1 MESSI
6 SPKNFRI
13 GFDVGGTKMLAIAVA
28 EDQTILA
35 RKKRKTK
42 GTEGQRD
49 SLERICETI
58 DMTIE
63 QAGLDVANLKGI
75 GIGCP
80 GPVDMEKGIVLVA
93 VNLGWKNFAIGE
105 YLSKK
110 YNCPTAVLNDVDA
123 GVYGEYRY
131 GAGIGSRC
139 SVGIFPGTG
148 IGGGCVYEGSIL
160 RGRRC
165 SAMEIGHIRISS
177 SDRSG
182 GILMPGTLE
191 SEASRLAIAG
201 ECVKLAYRGEAPT
214 LLKLAGTD
222 LTEVRSKVL
231 SEAIKNGD
239 KEVERIVKSAAEQIG
254 YAALN
259 MIHLLSPDT
268 IVLGG
273 GLVEA
278 MKDIFIKGVE
288 QIIDKYVLDC
298 YRGTCKVVAAKLGD
312 DAGALGAAGWVERTA
327 SAPELAKV

>member
-6 SPKNFRI
+6 STKNFRI
-13 GFDVGGTKMLAIAVA
+13 GFDVGGTKMLAIVVA
-28 EDQTILA
+28 EDQTIIA

-42 GTEGQRD
+42 GAEGQRD

-58 DMTIE
+58 DMAVE
-63 QAGLDVANLKGI
+63 QAGLDIANLKGI

-80 GPVDMEKGIVLVA
+80 GPIDMDKGIVQVA

-105 YLSKK
+105 QLSKRF
-110 YNCPTAVLNDVDA
+110 NCPTAVLNDVDA

-131 GAGIGSRC
+131 GAGVGSRC

-160 RGRRC
+160 RGRRS

-214 LLKLAGTD
+214 ILKLAGTD
-222 LTEVRSKVL
+222 LSEIRSKVL

-239 KEVERIVKSAAEQIG
+239 VQVERTVKAAAEQIG

-288 QIIDKYVLDC
+288 QVIDKYVLDC

-312 DAGALGAAGWVERTA
+312 DAAALGAAGWVEKTM
-327 SAPELAKV
+327 SPEFAKV

>member
-1 MESSI
+1 MESSA

-13 GFDVGGTKMLAIAVA
+13 GFDVGGTKLLAIAVA
-28 EDQTILA
+28 DDQTILS

-42 GTEGQRD
+42 GAEGQRD

-58 DMTIE
+58 DMAIE
-63 QAGLDVANLKGI
+63 QAGLNVANLKGI

-80 GPVDMEKGIVLVA
+80 GPVDMEKGIVQVA
-93 VNLGWKNFAIGE
+93 VNLGWKDFAIGE
-105 YLSKK
+105 HLSKK
-110 YNCPTAVLNDVDA
+110 YNCLTAVLNDVDA

-131 GAGIGSRC
+131 GAGAGSRC

-148 IGGGCVYEGSIL
+148 IGGGCVYEGAIL
-160 RGRRC
+160 RGKHC

-182 GILMPGTLE
+182 GIAMPGTLE

-201 ECVKLAYRGEAPT
+201 ECVKLAYRGEAPA

-222 LTEVRSKVL
+222 LSEVRSKVL

-239 KEVERIVKSAAEQIG
+239 KEVERVVKAAAEQIG
-254 YAALN
+254 YASLN

-288 QIIDKYVLDC
+288 AVIEKYVLDC
-298 YRGTCKVVAAKLGD
+298 YKGTYKVVAAKLGD
-312 DAGALGAAGWVERTA
+312 DAAALGAAGWVERTLTT
-327 SAPELAKV
+327 SNKS